1 MFYVNVKKALSFQSR
16 QQEQEQEQW
25 EGTGTLILWPPGK

>member
-25 EGTGTLILWPPGK
+25 DGTGTLI

>member
-25 EGTGTLILWPPGK
+25 EGTGTLI